1 MLDATTVV
9 ENVRSRPREELR
21 VFWVRVPRDQDG
33 FRRKIAQLRARSPI
47 VPWVLR
53 KAALRHADSVMSDIL
68 DILNDA
74 REDILAVESAATE
87 AGGVDLLLLGRADLE
102 LADTSSPILLPDW
115 FPVAPGQTPEVHIED
130 LTWSARVALSDPK
143 LALDDL
149 RRLLHELDE
158 TLTRSLLASRAADHR
173 LTNSLW
179 DQIGP
184 KSSGIE
190 DTLREAQGRL
200 DAVIP
205 TAYRPSTR
213 HGKPTVVGL
222 LWGHANGTP
231 PDAVSKTAK
240 GLVEALRIKD
250 AEVGRDASL
259 AAVLNR
265 PSSPLIGR
273 VQWAFSLIVTVRCA
287 CQLVTAAAHADE
299 YPRFGAE
306 LLQATSHDLRSF
318 LDDAVARLQIAEGA
332 P

>member
-21 VFWVRVPRDQDG
+21 VFWVKVPRDRDG

-130 LTWSARVALSDPK
+130 LTWSARVSLSDPK

-184 KSSGIE
+184 RSSGIE
-190 DTLREAQGRL
+190 DTLGEAQGRL

-231 PDAVSKTAK
+231 PDTVSKTAK
-240 GLVEALRIKD
+240 ALVEALRIEA

-265 PSSPLIGR
+265 PSNPLDER

-318 LDDAVARLQIAEGA
+318 LDDAVARLRIAEGA

>member
-9 ENVRSRPREELR
+9 ENVRSRPRERLR
-21 VFWVRVPRDQDG
+21 VFWVRVPRDRDG
-33 FRRKIAQLRARSPI
+33 FRREIAQLRARSPI

-74 REDILAVESAATE
+74 REDILAVDSAAKE
-87 AGGVDLLLLGRADLE
+87 AGGLDLVMLGKADLE

-130 LTWSARVALSDPK
+130 LTWSARVSLSDPK

-158 TLTRSLLASRAADHR
+158 ALTRSLLASRAADHR

-179 DQIGP
+179 NRIGP

-190 DTLREAQGRL
+190 DTLRGAQRRL
-200 DAVIP
+200 EAVIP
-205 TAYRPSTR
+205 TDYRPSTR

-231 PDAVSKTAK
+231 PDAVSKAATA
-240 GLVEALRIKD
+240 LVEALRIKD

-265 PSSPLIGR
+265 PSNPLVGR

-318 LDDAVARLQIAEGA
+318 LDDAVARLRIAEGA
-332 P
+332 S

>member
-1 MLDATTVV
+1 M
-9 ENVRSRPREELR
+9 
-21 VFWVRVPRDQDG
+21 RVPRDRDG

-74 REDILAVESAATE
+74 RAEILAVEGAARE
-87 AGGVDLLLLGRADLE
+87 AGGVDLVMLGKADLE

-130 LTWSARVALSDPK
+130 LTWSARVLLSDPK

-173 LTNSLW
+173 LANSLW

-184 KSSGIE
+184 KNSGIE

-200 DAVIP
+200 DAVTP

-222 LWGHANGTP
+222 LWRHANGTP
-231 PDAVSKTAK
+231 PDAVSRTAK
-240 GLVEALRIKD
+240 ALVEALRIKD
-250 AEVGRDASL
+250 TEIGRDASL

-265 PSSPLIGR
+265 PSSPLVGR

-318 LDDAVARLQIAEGA
+318 LDDAVARLRIAEGA